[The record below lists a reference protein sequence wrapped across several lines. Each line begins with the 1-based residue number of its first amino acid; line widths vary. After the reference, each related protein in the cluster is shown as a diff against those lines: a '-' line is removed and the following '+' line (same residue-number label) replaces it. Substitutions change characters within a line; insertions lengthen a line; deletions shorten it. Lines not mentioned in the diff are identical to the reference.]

1 MPEIYSFWESILLL
15 IFHTP
20 PNSTIV
26 TITTGFMTTVIV
38 IVIKIS
44 IQVIIPV
51 KTIGCTANCHDN
63 RG

>member
-15 IFHTP
+15 IFQAP
-20 PNSTIV
+20 PNSTV
-26 TITTGFMTTVIV
+26 LTITAGFMTAIIV
-38 IVIKIS
+38 IVIKVS

-51 KTIGCTANCHDN
+51 KVIGCTANCYDN